1 MSTTVVTILF
11 ASAVSMF
18 MAWTIGAGSS
28 GSTPFAPAVGANAIS
43 VMGAGFFV
51 GILGFAGAAL
61 QGANVAE
68 AVGNDLV
75 KNVVLSPTA
84 VSVSLLVAGGLM
96 ALGIWKEYP
105 ISSAFTVT
113 GAVMGAG
120 FALGGS
126 AAWYKYVEISLMW
139 TVGPLFGVALS
150 YSLIRVLSSDQYQ
163 EKSIISML
171 SFIVVSVF
179 LNVEFFIPGF
189 GMIPIS
195 DVVVDRY
202 LGYSIY
208 GKFVFTV
215 IISSLVSYSV
225 YRRSKNNQENIMRQ
239 FLIVIGAVVAF
250 SAGGSQVGLAAGPI
264 LPLSSDIPLSIT
276 GIVIGCGIGLLL
288 GSWTGAP
295 RMIKTISQDYAQL
308 GPRRSISAL
317 IPAFI
322 LAQIAIFFGVPISFN
337 QMIVGCIFG
346 AGLGSP
352 KTGDDEEGGI
362 GRNKMIL
369 TIGAWIGTLV
379 GSFTISYVIVYLI

>member
-1 MSTTVVTILF
+1 
-11 ASAVSMF
+11 

-43 VMGAGFFV
+43 IMSAGFFV
-51 GILGFAGAAL
+51 GILGFAGAVL
-61 QGANVAE
+61 QGSNVAD

-75 KNVVLSPTA
+75 KDVVLSPTA

-96 ALGIWKEYP
+96 ALGIWKGYP

-113 GAVMGAG
+113 GAVMGSG

-126 AAWYKYVEISLMW
+126 TAWYKYLEISIMW
-139 TVGPLFGVALS
+139 TIGPLFGVAISYVLIKILS
-150 YSLIRVLSSDQYQ
+150 DDKYQ
-163 EKSIISML
+163 ERTVISIL
-171 SFIVVSVF
+171 SFIVVLVF
-179 LNVEFFIPGF
+179 LNVEFFIPEL

-195 DVVVDRY
+195 EVIIEIY

-208 GKFVFTV
+208 HRFVFS
-215 IISSLVSYSV
+215 IILCFLASYLI
-225 YRRSKNNQENIMRQ
+225 YRKSKNNQEYIMKR
-239 FLIVIGAVVAF
+239 FLVAIGAIVAF

-264 LPLSSDIPLSIT
+264 LPLSSEIPISIR
-276 GIVIGCGIGLLL
+276 GIVIGCGIGLLI

-295 RMIKTISQDYAQL
+295 RMIKTISQEYAQL

-346 AGLGSP
+346 AGLGSS
-352 KTGDDEEGGI
+352 KTGDDEDGGV
-362 GRNKMIL
+362 GRHKMIL
-369 TIGAWIGTLV
+369 TICAWFTTLV
-379 GSFTISYVIVYLI
+379 SSFLISYTIMYFL